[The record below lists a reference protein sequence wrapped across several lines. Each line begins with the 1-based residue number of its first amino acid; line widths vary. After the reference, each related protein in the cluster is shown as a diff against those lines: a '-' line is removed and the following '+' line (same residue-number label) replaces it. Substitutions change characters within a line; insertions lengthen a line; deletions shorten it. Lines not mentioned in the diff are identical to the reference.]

1 MYDNPPEE
9 SCSAMEIKKIT
20 EVNNY
25 LDPSVEIVFFDID
38 NTILETETAPN
49 LVQWVV
55 AFENYV
61 RSHKRMREL
70 SEQDFFIYI
79 QQHIVDFIEHMR
91 PALVEDEVLGVIHA
105 IEQRNIPIIGLT
117 NRPLKSAEITASQLR
132 TFGLDF
138 SSHQFN
144 PQEYNFEALER
155 TALFKDGIIIGN
167 SNNKGLLIKEFLEK
181 IRFRPKKLLF
191 IDDSERFVHDV
202 EHVLRDSMIEVLGL
216 RYGFLDEK
224 MTEFSLSLEMIPEEL
239 R

>member
-1 MYDNPPEE
+1 
-9 SCSAMEIKKIT
+9 MEIKKIT

-25 LDPSVEIVFFDID
+25 LDPSVEMVFFDID

-79 QQHIVDFIEHMR
+79 QQHIVDFIEHMK
-91 PALVEDEVLGVIHA
+91 PALVEDEVLGVIHM
-105 IEQRNIPIIGLT
+105 IEQKNIPIIALT
-117 NRPLKSAEITASQLR
+117 NRPLKSADITTAQLR
-132 TFGLDF
+132 KVGLDF
-138 SSHQFN
+138 SFHQFE
-144 PQEYNFEALER
+144 PQECNFEMLEHVASFR
-155 TALFKDGIIIGN
+155 DGIIVGN
-167 SNNKGLLIKEFLEK
+167 SNNKGLLIREFLEK
-181 IRFRPKKLLF
+181 IRIQPKKILF
-191 IDDSERFVHDV
+191 IDDCERFVRDV
-202 EHVLRDSMIEVLGL
+202 ENAFQESMIEVLGL

-224 MTEFSLSLEMIPEEL
+224 MSDFNLPSEMIPEEL